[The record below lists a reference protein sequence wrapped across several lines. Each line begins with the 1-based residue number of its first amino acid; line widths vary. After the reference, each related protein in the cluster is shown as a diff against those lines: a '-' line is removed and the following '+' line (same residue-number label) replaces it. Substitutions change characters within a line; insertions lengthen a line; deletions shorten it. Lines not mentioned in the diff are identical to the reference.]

1 MDPEGKG
8 DGQEL
13 GMVEGGET
21 IIRICCMRKES
32 VLNKWEKFK
41 KTKKNSSNDK
51 TINTGNSKKKKA
63 SENTSLTVV
72 CVCVAYNSTQLSLNE
87 NVKKCIHK
95 NASKCN
101 LPIKKLSEAINKWQM
116 FGKESHFF

>member
-1 MDPEGKG
+1 MDPEGKR
-8 DGQEL
+8 DGEEL
-13 GMVEGGET
+13 GVVEGGET
-21 IIRICCMRKES
+21 IIRLCCMRKES

-72 CVCVAYNSTQLSLNE
+72 CVCCIQFNTTKPKWKCKKVYTQ
-87 NVKKCIHK
+87 KCK
-95 NASKCN
+95 
-101 LPIKKLSEAINKWQM
+101 
-116 FGKESHFF
+116 